1 MKYLMKMKGTVKIKM
16 AKGYFL
22 LIDPQKNTLRI
33 PTDDDFI
40 RDAFR
45 HNSNLTDNIKRHT
58 TKKELELELSN
69 YLKGGGKE

>member
-1 MKYLMKMKGTVKIKM
+1 M

-45 HNSNLTDNIKRHT
+45 YNSNLTDNIKRHT
-58 TKKELELELSN
+58 TKKELELELSD